1 MTSLIEPNLHPVLV
15 HFAYALPV
23 TATAAYWLGTFGPE
37 RDWKPGLLKAADW
50 MLAFGAL
57 AIIVTIAA
65 GFQAYY
71 TVGHD
76 GPSHAAMTTHRNW
89 AVPTG
94 LAMLALVLWR
104 WKSGR
109 INPKTLFLI
118 LLTVAALALT
128 VTAWWGGRI
137 VYGYGLGVK
146 SLPEIT
152 GGGHDHDHGED
163 KSHDHTAQ
171 PDQADKALNRGEGA
185 KAHEH
190 DNADEKTD
198 VAAGAREE
206 KAHDDNAHD
215 HGDAHNVE
223 TLDAGAISNAF
234 YAALKAGDE
243 ATVARLLADDVLIIE
258 GGHAQTTK
266 AAYMSGHMKSDMAF
280 LPNMESKTLS
290 RETGQ
295 AGDRAW
301 VVTHSRTIGNYRGQ
315 EYNRM
320 GREFMLLRQKGHDWK
335 IELIEWA
342 DR

>member
-1 MTSLIEPNLHPVLV
+1 MNSLIEPNLHPVLV

-23 TATAAYWLGTFGPE
+23 TATVAYWLGILGPE

-89 AVPTG
+89 AVPSG
-94 LAMLALVLWR
+94 LAMLVLAFWR
-104 WKSGR
+104 WKAGQA
-109 INPKTLFLI
+109 NPKTLFPS

-152 GGGHDHDHGED
+152 GEGHDHDHGD
-163 KSHDHTAQ
+163 GSSHDHAAQ
-171 PDQADKALNRGEGA
+171 PDHADTADDHGEGSEAHDHGEGA
-185 KAHEH
+185 E
-190 DNADEKTD
+190 
-198 VAAGAREE
+198 
-206 KAHDDNAHD
+206 AHD
-215 HGDAHNVE
+215 HGDAHKAE
-223 TLDAGAISNAF
+223 ALDVGAISDAF

-243 ATVARLLADDVLIIE
+243 ATVARLLADNVLIIE
-258 GGHAQTTK
+258 GGHAQASK
-266 AAYMSGHMKSDMAF
+266 ADYMAGHMKSDMAF
-280 LPNMESKTLS
+280 LPNMESETLS
-290 RETGQ
+290 REMGQ
-295 AGDRAW
+295 AGGRAW
-301 VVTHSRTIGNYRGQ
+301 VVTHSRTTGNYRGK
-315 EYNRM
+315 EYDRM
-320 GREFMLLRQKGHDWK
+320 GREFMLLRREGHDWK
-335 IELIEWA
+335 IALIEWA

>member
-23 TATAAYWLGTFGPE
+23 TATVAYWLGTLGLE

-57 AIIVTIAA
+57 AIIVTFAA

-76 GPSHAAMTTHRNW
+76 GPSHAAITTHRNW
-89 AVPTG
+89 AVPSG
-94 LAMLALVLWR
+94 LAMLILAFWR
-104 WKSGR
+104 WKAGQA
-109 INPKTLFLI
+109 NPKTLFLS

-152 GGGHDHDHGED
+152 GEGHDHDHGD
-163 KSHDHTAQ
+163 GSSHDHAAQ
-171 PDQADKALNRGEGA
+171 PDHADKADDHGEGA
-185 KAHEH
+185 E
-190 DNADEKTD
+190 
-198 VAAGAREE
+198 
-206 KAHDDNAHD
+206 AHDY
-215 HGDAHNVE
+215 
-223 TLDAGAISNAF
+223 GAISDAF
-234 YAALKAGDE
+234 YDALKAGDE
-243 ATVARLLADDVLIIE
+243 ATVAHLLADNVLIIE
-258 GGHAQTTK
+258 GGHAQTSK
-266 AAYMSGHMKSDMAF
+266 ADYLAGHMKSDMAF
-280 LPNMESKTLS
+280 LPNMESETLS
-290 RETGQ
+290 REMGQ

-301 VVTHSRTIGNYRGQ
+301 VVTHSRTTGNYRGK
-315 EYNRM
+315 EYDRM
-320 GREFMLLRQKGHDWK
+320 GREFMLLRLEGHDWK
-335 IELIEWA
+335 IALIEWA